1 MADEA
6 TDKKAR
12 KIHLEG
18 AERHIAEWRR
28 LARVH
33 QSNPFLQKEYT
44 QLADGME
51 EQIRKAESQ

>member
-1 MADEA
+1 MSEE
-6 TDKKAR
+6 KKAR